1 MKRIIQKR
9 AVILMIVIF
18 LCITNLFAQNS
29 GYQILNTINI
39 GSEGGW
45 DYLIVEPESNR
56 LFVSH
61 STKVVV
67 VDLSNNTIVG
77 EIDNL
82 HGVHGVTFAVEL
94 NKGYITNGKDSSV
107 TVFDLKTLK
116 VTKSIKLDE
125 KNPDAILYE
134 PFSKRIFTFNNHSA
148 SSTAID
154 PVTDKIIGTVKLDG
168 DPEAPETDLKGKVYV
183 NLEDKSAIN
192 VFDPITFKVLNY
204 WSIAPC
210 ESPSGLAMDVNNKRL
225 FTVGRNNLMAV
236 LDAESGK
243 VITTLPIGGHVD
255 GCVFDSETD
264 LAFSSNGEGTITVV
278 KEISPN
284 EYKVIDNVPT
294 QKGARTIALDE
305 KTHRVFTSANL
316 TTKGST
322 QSFGVIV
329 IGKK

>member
-1 MKRIIQKR
+1 MLSLIRITVYFVV
-9 AVILMIVIF
+9 VIMLLIPTK
-18 LCITNLFAQNS
+18 LSAQNS
-29 GYQILNTINI
+29 GYQILETINI

-61 STKVVV
+61 STKVIVI
-67 VDLSNNTIVG
+67 DLTNNSVVG

-82 HGVHGVTFAVEL
+82 HGVHGVAFTTEL

-116 VTKSIKLDE
+116 VIKSIKLNE

-134 PFSKRIFTFNNHSA
+134 PLSKRIFTFNNHSA

-168 DPEAPETDLKGKVYV
+168 DPEAPETDLKGNVYV

-192 VFDPITFKVLNY
+192 VFDPKTLKVKNY
-204 WSIAPC
+204 WSVKPC
-210 ESPSGLAMDVNNKRL
+210 ESPSGLAIDRKNKRL
-225 FTVGRNNLMAV
+225 FTVGRNNLLAV

-243 VITTLPIGGHVD
+243 VITTIPIGSHVD
-255 GCVFDSETD
+255 GCAFDPVTK
-264 LAFSSNGEGTITVV
+264 LVFSSNGEGTITIV
-278 KEISPN
+278 KEESPN
-284 EYKVIDNVPT
+284 EFKVIDTVPT

-316 TTKGST
+316 TTKDNT